1 MISWLCAGDPNFKPY
16 VSAEAEVRSVALQG
30 DEELLIM
37 ASDGLLDFVTPQ
49 QAASAAF
56 QQLRDNPGKSSQLY
70 IHLYVCRIF

>member
-1 MISWLCAGDPNFKPY
+1 

-56 QQLRDNPGKSSQLY
+56 QQLRDNPGK
-70 IHLYVCRIF
+70 